1 MGLNIGME
9 VQQQEID
16 GGLYGEPHI
25 LPKESLE
32 ELNEKFFD
40 FLEQR
45 FPNHGEMFGHS
56 VEVWVAGTYT
66 FDCRMDHYGHE
77 FGKAGYKM
85 EQLYQAIFEFVLTI
99 FSYDDLQVRTYHS
112 P

>member
-1 MGLNIGME
+1 MGLNIGFE
-9 VQQQEID
+9 VQQQRID
-16 GGLYGEPHI
+16 AGYSGPII

-32 ELNEKFFD
+32 ELNEKFHD

-45 FPNHGEMFGHS
+45 FPEHGDMFGHS

-66 FDCRMDHYGHE
+66 FDCRMGHYGHE
-77 FGKAGYKM
+77 FGKRGFEM
-85 EQLYQAIFEFVLTI
+85 EQLYQAIFEFILTV
-99 FSYDDLQVRTYHS
+99 FSYDDLQIRTYHN